1 MMPDEAT
8 IEAAFRLLSGMLEY
22 RWLTGTDH
30 QWFTVADVSAHMGI
44 SDDAVRAAAK
54 RGDIPGAV
62 LYASQVGWRL
72 PRSGLAVYFAGLYG
86 RQQQQGQHA
95 G

>member
-8 IEAAFRLLSGMLEY
+8 IEAALRLLSEIPEY
-22 RWLTGTDH
+22 HWLTATTGRQWWSVSEVAAYMGVTDD
-30 QWFTVADVSAHMGI
+30 T
-44 SDDAVRAAAK
+44 VRAWAK

-62 LYASQVGWRL
+62 LYQQQVGWRL
-72 PRSGLAVYFAGLYG
+72 PRSGLAVYFATLQR
-86 RQQQQGQHA
+86 RQHGQA